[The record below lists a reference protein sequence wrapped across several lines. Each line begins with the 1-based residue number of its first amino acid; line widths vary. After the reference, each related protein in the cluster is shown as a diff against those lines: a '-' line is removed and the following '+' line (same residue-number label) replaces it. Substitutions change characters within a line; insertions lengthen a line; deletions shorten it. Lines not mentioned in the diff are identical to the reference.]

1 MKSPTARAASLAS
14 LAILAGVTLAARSAA
29 AYVQYRTADG
39 AGMAWAQNCVPIVVY
54 PSGFTQMSAA
64 AVETAA
70 AGAAAAWSA
79 GDNSCTYLDLEVA
92 LSTAPA
98 PAVRNDGINAV
109 VFRTTSWCEMA
120 NGSCTIDY
128 DPAAVSVATVTAI
141 TSTGQIVDADDEINA
156 VDFNWADL
164 IAEPQST
171 GDQDLQNGLT
181 EAFGHLI
188 GLDAPC
194 FQAFP
199 GEVRQLDNT
208 GQPVVDCD
216 QASAAV
222 QAETMFPAWPAG
234 NTQKRTLAP
243 DDQAAVCGIY
253 PLAANPSSC
262 QVGAGTCDCSIG
274 DASAPADGEARS
286 DGGATDGGAHDGSPT
301 GSMRDGGATGG
312 SMRDGG
318 TGSGTRDAS
327 AKDAA
332 RSATSGGGCSSGGP
346 QAPRGSLTVAVGL
359 AFVLLALSLGRR
371 RSRRDGAGT
380 LPGSR
385 RY

>member
-1 MKSPTARAASLAS
+1 MKSSTARLASLAS
-14 LAILAGVTLAARSAA
+14 LASLAGVTLAARSAA
-29 AYVQYRTADG
+29 AYVQYQTADG
-39 AGMAWAQNCVPIVVY
+39 VGMAWAQNCVPIAVY

-70 AGAAAAWSA
+70 TGAAAAWSA

-92 LSTAPA
+92 LSTAQA

-141 TSTGQIVDADDEINA
+141 TSTGQIIDADDEINA

-171 GDQDLQNGLT
+171 GDQDLQNALT

-253 PLAANPSSC
+253 SLAANPTSC
-262 QVGAGTCDCSIG
+262 QVGAGTCDCPIG
-274 DASAPADGEARS
+274 DASAPTDGQARN
-286 DGGATDGGAHDGSPT
+286 DGGATNGGP
-301 GSMRDGGATGG
+301 TGG
-312 SMRDGG
+312 SMHDGG

-332 RSATSGGGCSSGGP
+332 RFAASAGGCSSGGP
-346 QAPRGSLTVAVGL
+346 LAPGGSLTVAVGL

-371 RSRRDGAGT
+371 RSRRRGSGT
-380 LPGSR
+380 
-385 RY
+385 

>member
-1 MKSPTARAASLAS
+1 
-14 LAILAGVTLAARSAA
+14 
-29 AYVQYRTADG
+29 
-39 AGMAWAQNCVPIVVY
+39 MAWGQNCVPIVVY

-98 PAVRNDGINAV
+98 PAARNDGINAV
-109 VFRTTSWCEMA
+109 VFRTTSWCQMS
-120 NGSCTIDY
+120 NGTCTLNY
-128 DPAAVSVATVTAI
+128 DPAAVSVSTVTAV
-141 TSTGQIVDADDEINA
+141 TSTGQIVDADVEINA

-164 IAEPQST
+164 VAAPQST

-194 FQAFP
+194 YQSSP
-199 GEVRQLDNT
+199 GGTRPLDNS

-222 QAETMFPAWPAG
+222 QAETMFPAWPPG
-234 NTQKRTLAP
+234 DTEKRTLAP

-253 PLAANPSSC
+253 PVATNPRSC
-262 QVGAGTCDCSIG
+262 QVGAGTCSCTTG
-274 DASAPADGEARS
+274 DASAP
-286 DGGATDGGAHDGSPT
+286 TDGPTHD
-301 GSMRDGGATGG
+301 DGGATGG
-312 SMRDGG
+312 S
-318 TGSGTRDAS
+318 THDAS
-327 AKDAA
+327 AKDTAGAA
-332 RSATSGGGCSSGGP
+332 ASGCGCSSAGP
-346 QAPRGSLTVAVGL
+346 PTPYRSLALAVVGL
-359 AFVLLALSLGRR
+359 ALVTFGRR
-371 RSRRDGAGT
+371 RARR
-380 LPGSR
+380 
-385 RY
+385 